1 MVRPKVRRWTVLL
14 APCAVIVAALAVGVG
29 SSSARS
35 SGSVRSTVAKGKPV
49 LHVFGYGIETNPAAG
64 ALFPAATYVAT
75 EPQLAVKA
83 IDADPSRPV
92 RLTYTFCD
100 TKLSASGSIACA
112 KQAGSPTGCGGAR
125 CDVALDTIDL
135 YDNLSVP
142 LLRKEGLPV
151 VSAVTNSAQ
160 AADTPGNFGLTTDA
174 TGVLQGLGYLMWNLG
189 AHRVGIV
196 NLIGPSSQAE
206 DNATSMALTHFGLTV
221 SGVTDLQSFTA
232 PQNTGINTVMTG
244 GADGLIDAAPGPV
257 GAGINYAEQT
267 FPGVKIGLPV
277 SVVSSAAFTGLPLS
291 VTNGIGVVG
300 NVQPVT
306 ATKVPGIKMFIAE
319 GGLTASTPTYRG
331 QDFPTTDWLAARF
344 IANVADTITGS
355 ITQKSMLHAL
365 STAKNV
371 DMYGIVPPWSAANR
385 GKNGAGPNTPY
396 NVVVDERLQNLQQVA
411 VTPGI
416 FESAAS
422 GTVAYVDPG
431 LKKQ

>member
-1 MVRPKVRRWTVLL
+1 MVKTRLRRWKVLL
-14 APCAVIVAALAVGVG
+14 APCVAIVVALAAGVG
-29 SSSARS
+29 SSSARL
-35 SGSVRSTVAKGKPV
+35 SGSARSMVAKGKPV
-49 LHVFGYGIETNPAAG
+49 LHIFGYGIETNPAAG

-75 EPQLAVKA
+75 EPELAAKA
-83 IDADPSRPV
+83 INADPSSHV
-92 RLTYTFCD
+92 KITYTFCD
-100 TKLSASGSIACA
+100 TKLSLSGSIACA

-160 AADTPGNFGLTTDA
+160 AADTPGNFGITTDA
-174 TGVLQGLGYLMWNLG
+174 TGVLRGLGYLMKTLG
-189 AHRVGIV
+189 AHKVGIV
-196 NLIGPSSQAE
+196 NLIGPSAQAE
-206 DNATSMALTHFGLTV
+206 DNAASTALRHAGLTV
-221 SGVTDLQSFTA
+221 SGATVLQSYTA
-232 PQNTGINTVMTG
+232 PQTTGINSVMTG

-257 GAGINYAEQT
+257 GQGISYAEQT

-319 GGLTASTPTYRG
+319 GGLKASTPTYRG
-331 QDFPTTDWLAARF
+331 QDFPTTDWLATRF
-344 IANVADTITGS
+344 IANVADTINGS
-355 ITQKSMLHAL
+355 VTRKSMLHAL
-365 STAKNV
+365 STAKNI

-396 NVVVDERLQNLQQVA
+396 DVVVDERLHNLQQVA
-411 VTPGI
+411 VSPGI
-416 FESAAS
+416 FRGAAS
-422 GTVAYVDPG
+422 GTVEYADPG
-431 LKKQ
+431 FKKP